1 VADFL
6 RALGCLFVGCI
17 VGTIVLCLGQD
28 LRASNQGW
36 DNLLIFPL
44 IYGWVVMFAA
54 PFWLLTFLP
63 LYLVVPAQSF
73 IWRWSMA
80 PLIGLLIGVA
90 GSLLVFGSQDFYA
103 PRDLV
108 FPAAIGFSVFL
119 LGAVLKNRF
128 KASSLA

>member
-1 VADFL
+1 M

-17 VGTIVLCLGQD
+17 PGTIVLCLGQA

-44 IYGWVVMFAA
+44 IYGYVVLFSS

-63 LYLVVPAQSF
+63 LYLVVSAQSL
-73 IWRWSMA
+73 IWRWNMA
-80 PLIGLLIGVA
+80 SLIGLLIGIT
-90 GSLLVFGSQDFYA
+90 GSLLIFGVQDFYA

-108 FPAAIGFSVFL
+108 FPATIGLTVFL
-119 LGAVLKNRF
+119 LGAVLKKRSG
-128 KASSLA
+128 ASSLS